1 MHFEYTMVI
10 DQPVEKVF
18 NYVSN
23 PLNLP
28 EWQGPPTEMRD
39 LQQSTPGQLREGDR
53 FTTVLQFLG
62 RRYETPTEASAY
74 EPNRRLSYRG
84 TGGPVPTQMIFIFEE
99 VPGGTRFTHS
109 QEVEPG
115 GFFGLAESLFEI
127 EARRQLRHDLQTLKD
142 LLQTNE

>member
-1 MHFEYTMVI
+1 MHFEYTI
-10 DQPVEKVF
+10 GINQPVEKVF

-23 PLNLP
+23 PANLP
-28 EWQGPPTEMRD
+28 EWQGPPVEIRN
-39 LQQSTPGQLREGDR
+39 LQQTMPDQLRGGDR

-62 RRYETPTEASAY
+62 RRYETPTEVSSY

-84 TGGPVPTQMIFIFEE
+84 TGGPVPTQLTFIFEE

-115 GFFGLAESLFEI
+115 GFFGLAEPLFEI
-127 EARRQLRHDLQTLKD
+127 EAKRQLRNDLQTLKD
-142 LLQTNE
+142 LLEAN